1 MIKTLVK
8 IAKQLNEKNV
18 QWALGG
24 SLMLLHHG
32 LAEDVHDLDIM
43 VATEDFWT
51 ADAVLLALG
60 VKNKK
65 REENSPIYLTDHF
78 SEYQIDGIDVDLMAG
93 MQIQHEHGIYR
104 YCFDELSNTE
114 IKNVSDVTIHY
125 TALEDWYVLY
135 QLMPQRILKVQAI
148 EHHLT
153 TQGIN
158 NPLLLERA
166 LRGTLPMSVKNR
178 IEGLLYQ
185 SHPEYKVI

>member
-18 QWALGG
+18 HWALGG
-24 SLMLLHHG
+24 SLMLFYHG

-43 VATEDFWT
+43 VANEDFWT

-60 VKNKK
+60 LKNKK
-65 REENSPIYLTDHF
+65 REEKSPIYLTDHF

-93 MQIQHEHGIYR
+93 MQIRHEHGIYR
-104 YCFDELSNTE
+104 YCFDELSITE
-114 IKNVSDVTIHY
+114 ITQVSDVDINY

-135 QLMPQRILKVQAI
+135 QLMPQRLLKVQAI

-158 NPLLLERA
+158 NPILLERA
-166 LRGTLPMSVKNR
+166 LRGTLPMSVKKR
-178 IEGLLYQ
+178 IEGILYQ